1 MTARNATE
9 PGAVIEHDLAVAV
22 VDTLLRENYGGLAQR
37 VRPGPGGPV
46 LDLPGPGGPARGPG
60 RPGLVL
66 PLEPDGFLADLRI
79 RRPGQ
84 PLTLG
89 DVDAAV
95 AALADPRDHDGV
107 TAFAA
112 ECRQALAAL
121 RLQDRERL
129 SLGGTWGPGD
139 GPRAHPGL
147 IGARGGPAAARL
159 GPAGQLGYEA
169 LAARLP
175 HPAYPTSPG
184 RLGFSD
190 AGALRYA
197 PEHRPRFEL
206 NWVAVPRDALVRAG
220 AAPPAWWPRPADV
233 GLPPSL
239 AGTHDLLPVHPLTA
253 QRALARALA
262 EAGLTDPAPAG
273 PGPAVSGPAVPVD
286 PVDPAVPAGCG
297 PERDRAVI
305 APGTWLQ
312 VTPTLSTRTV
322 ALTRQPG
329 THLKLPLPASTLGRL
344 DRRSIVPGTLADGAL
359 VRAMMAAAAE
369 RDDRLSA
376 LLLADEASYAHAG
389 HPYLGYLLR
398 RLPEGLRRCRVVPI
412 AALLAPDPEAG
423 PGGRP
428 LVIEDL
434 AAWWYGGDLPGMF
447 RAYLR
452 MLFGIHVHLF
462 ARYGIA
468 LEAHQQNA
476 ALVVPDP
483 AADPGAPLRLLVK
496 DFDGALLNH
505 DRLTAALQPVLGH
518 ARPASS
524 AFADDR
530 LLTGSDDALA
540 DVFITIVLHLCA
552 GALAFGLAERRI
564 APLGDL
570 LALVR
575 DTLAEAL
582 GRYPGEPAAAL
593 LRARLL
599 DAGRL
604 PGKAMVT
611 AGTLVARARTR
622 ARDINKFYG
631 TTGPNYLHHPA
642 IWGAR

>member
-1 MTARNATE
+1 VTALDATE
-9 PGAVIEHDLAVAV
+9 PRTVIEHDLAVAV
-22 VDTLLRENYGGLAQR
+22 ADTLLRENYGGLAQR
-37 VRPGPGGPV
+37 VRRGPDGPV
-46 LDLPGPGGPARGPG
+46 LDLPGVCGHVRGPG

-79 RRPGQ
+79 RRPGP
-84 PLTLG
+84 PLALG

-95 AALADPRDHDGV
+95 AALADHRDRDGV
-107 TAFAA
+107 IAFAA

-129 SLGGTWGPGD
+129 SASGASGPGD
-139 GPRAHPGL
+139 GSRAHPGL
-147 IGARGGPAAARL
+147 IGTRGGPAAARL
-159 GPAGQLGYEA
+159 GPAGQLDYEA

-190 AGALRYA
+190 ADALRYA
-197 PEHRPRFEL
+197 PEHRPHFEL
-206 NWVAVPRDALVRAG
+206 NWVAVPRDALARAG
-220 AAPPAWWPRPADV
+220 AGPPAWWPQPPDV
-233 GLPPSL
+233 GLPSSL

-253 QRALARALA
+253 QRALTGALA
-262 EAGLTDPAPAG
+262 ETGLTDPASAGSGQAGPAG
-273 PGPAVSGPAVPVD
+273 PADPPGPGAP
-286 PVDPAVPAGCG
+286 
-297 PERDRAVI
+297 RDRAVV

-329 THLKLPLPASTLGRL
+329 THLKLPLPTSTLGRL
-344 DRRSIVPGTLADGAL
+344 NRRSIVPGTLADGAL
-359 VRAMMAAAAE
+359 VRAIMAAAAE

-376 LLLADEASYAHAG
+376 LLLADETSYAHAG

-398 RLPEGLRRCRVVPI
+398 SMPEGLSRCRLVPI
-412 AALLAPDPEAG
+412 AALLAPADPGAG

-434 AAWWYGGDLPGMF
+434 AAWCHGGDLTGLF

-452 MLFGIHVHLF
+452 MLFGVHVHLF
-462 ARYGIA
+462 VRYGIA

-476 ALVVPDP
+476 TLVVPDP
-483 AADPGAPLRLLVK
+483 EDPAGDPGAPLRLLVK

-505 DRLTAALQPVLGH
+505 DRLTVALHPVLGH
-518 ARPASS
+518 VLPLS

-530 LLTGSDDALA
+530 LLTRSDDALA

-552 GALAFGLAERRI
+552 GALAFGLAERRV

-575 DTLAEAL
+575 DTLVEAL
-582 GRYPGEPAAAL
+582 DRYPGEPGAVL

-611 AGTLVARARTR
+611 AGTLVAKARTG

-631 TTGPNYLHHPA
+631 TTGPNYLRHPA
-642 IWGAR
+642 VRGER